1 MEFHAL
7 ILLLALLPQG
17 HTAAGDPLAGAT
29 HVNVNGTTLT
39 YIERGHGGV
48 PVIFVHGSGADLR
61 TWGYQVQSF
70 GASRRAIAYSRRY
83 HFPNKWDGDGRDYG
97 PLLHAADLA
106 AFIRTVADG
115 RVDLVA
121 ASYGGVVALMTA
133 RDYPGLVRKLVLV
146 EPVVFSLLPT
156 DAPEAAGA
164 QQLDRARA
172 QLLAGD
178 TEDAL
183 RTFLT
188 TLIGPGAYDLMPW
201 HTREMLHDNLP
212 ELQAEARAPT
222 VSLSPLYTCDDARA
236 VRAPVLLITGGLS
249 PPFLK
254 AITARLAACL
264 VHVEALTI
272 AGAAHAVHAQQV
284 TAFDDAVERFL
295 DAREPAP
302 AATH

>member
-121 ASYGGVVALMTA
+121 ASYGGE
-133 RDYPGLVRKLVLV
+133 RGHP
-146 EPVVFSLLPT
+146 
-156 DAPEAAGA
+156 
-164 QQLDRARA
+164 
-172 QLLAGD
+172 LLA
-178 TEDAL
+178 
-183 RTFLT
+183 
-188 TLIGPGAYDLMPW
+188 
-201 HTREMLHDNLP
+201 
-212 ELQAEARAPT
+212 
-222 VSLSPLYTCDDARA
+222 ARA
-236 VRAPVLLITGGLS
+236 VWSGEPDAGLRVLE
-249 PPFLK
+249 P
-254 AITARLAACL
+254 RLVPC
-264 VHVEALTI
+264 
-272 AGAAHAVHAQQV
+272 
-284 TAFDDAVERFL
+284 DDL
-295 DAREPAP
+295 GEPGDVDTP
-302 AATH
+302 